1 MTIEPS
7 FHTYSIELTV
17 CMIHTILCIAYKILP
32 PRVALFFLFKI
43 RHLSHHAERKRRI
56 TRTKKKIHHQTTI
69 QFDTVEEAY
78 KRQSPPRS

>member
-43 RHLSHHAERKRRI
+43 RHLI
-56 TRTKKKIHHQTTI
+56 TPKEKTPNNEKKKKIHHQTTI